1 MAKGHIPGFEG
12 FEADELRQGYERPS
26 RFSSLASSVF
36 RVATS
41 RTTVTVVLALLIFA
55 ALFYGYWNI
64 VR

>member
-12 FEADELRQGYERPS
+12 FEPDELRQGYKRPS
-26 RFSSLASSVF
+26 RFSRLASSVI

-41 RTTVTVVLALLIFA
+41 RTTVTVVLVLLILA
-55 ALFYGYWNI
+55 ALFYGYWVI